1 MFPSTERFSGILTMH
16 ENETIL
22 RLLMMLRLIPRH
34 PKRIDTA
41 TLERKLRD
49 EGFHVTR
56 RTIQRDLL
64 RLART
69 FPITSDEHRPMGWS
83 WAQDGA
89 VLDLPG
95 MDPSMALTFVLAESF
110 LAPLLPHTT
119 LRRMQPY
126 LRQARKVLDSI
137 PGNDLRGWPTKVR
150 VIHRGPP
157 LQPPDI
163 DNTIQEAVQQGLME
177 GRRLAVVYHP
187 RSTNKRQRYEVNP
200 LGLVFKGGI
209 AYLVCTLWKYA
220 NIKQLALHRIRQVEV
235 LETPAAVPEGF
246 DLDRYIQE
254 GEFRYVEGEPIRLE
268 AIFDRAAAFHL
279 HETPLSAD
287 QTITDL
293 DDARVVVQ
301 ATVQD
306 TAELRWWLLGFGA
319 QVEVVAPAP
328 LRQEFQAMALWM
340 AALYR
345 PLTRI
350 ERKRDSGAVLKES

>member
-1 MFPSTERFSGILTMH
+1 MH
-16 ENETIL
+16 ENDTIL
-22 RLLMMLRLIPRH
+22 RLLTMLRLIPRYSQ
-34 PKRIDTA
+34 RIDTSA
-41 TLERKLRD
+41 LQRKLGD

-89 VLDLPG
+89 IIDLPG

-126 LRQARKVLDSI
+126 LRQARKVLDSM
-137 PGNDLRGWPTKVR
+137 PGNDLHGWPTKVR

-177 GRRLAVVYHP
+177 GHRLAVAYHP
-187 RSTNKRQRYEVNP
+187 RTTNKREDYEVNP
-200 LGLVFKGGI
+200 LELVFKGGI
-209 AYLVCTLWKYA
+209 AYLVCTLWNYTD
-220 NIKQLALHRIRQVEV
+220 IKQLALHRIRQVEV
-235 LETPAAVPEGF
+235 LQTPAAVPEGF

-254 GEFRYVEGEPIRLE
+254 GEFMYVVGKQIRLE
-268 AIFDRAAAFHL
+268 AIFDRGAAFHL

-319 QVEVVAPAP
+319 QVEVIAPAP
-328 LRQEFQAMALWM
+328 LRQEFQKMALGM
-340 AALYR
+340 AAVYR
-345 PLTRI
+345 PPAHAK
-350 ERKRDSGAVLKES
+350 RKSDAGAVRKES